1 MTVRFSPV
9 KSPASFKRAAEWALP
24 YWTRGEAGR
33 ETPQDLFRVLYYG
46 WLVAFTLKVLG
57 SAWDVSWHF
66 RWLRDDLA
74 PPHLLNSAGTALV
87 VALVMIHGY
96 TGYGVDKAALRLIQW
111 GTGIFLVAVPLDLIN
126 HRVNGLDITSWSPSH
141 IMLYA
146 GTFFMI
152 AGVLRGWFMGAPP
165 GRERTVVLGAFF
177 AFFLENVH
185 FPEQHQEY
193 GILSLG
199 AWDNGVV
206 YAEKILLQFAA
217 DQMGRPVDRTMVTG
231 FTLPVPDYLYP
242 VYAVVAGLSVLV
254 AARMLIGRFGAATL
268 VAASYVGFR
277 TLIWPMLT
285 YTGFPPSALPF
296 FLVVGALLVD
306 LAFLVRIPAV
316 RAVLGTAVVTVGAY
330 GALTAQNAVMGPVY
344 GALKGQR
351 ELMGSPPLVL
361 VSAGWAGLGL
371 LVAWAAIEW
380 FARGRRPREVP
391 APPPATTP
399 TVTAPATP

>member
-1 MTVRFSPV
+1 M
-9 KSPASFKRAAEWALP
+9 P
-24 YWTRGEAGR
+24 YWTRGQAGR
-33 ETPQDLFRVLYYG
+33 ETPQDLFRVLYFG
-46 WLVAFTLKVLG
+46 WLVALTLKLLG

-66 RWLRDDLA
+66 KWLRDDLA

-87 VALVMIHGY
+87 VVLTVIHGY

-141 IMLYA
+141 IMLYV

-152 AGVLRGWFMGAPP
+152 AGVIRGWFMGAPP

-199 AWDNGVV
+199 AWDNHAT
-206 YAEKILLQFAA
+206 YAEPILLRFAA
-217 DQMGRPVDRTMVTG
+217 DQMGRPIDRVMMSG

-254 AARMLIGRFGAATL
+254 VARLMIGRFGAATL
-268 VAASYVGFR
+268 VAAAYVGFR
-277 TLIWPMLT
+277 TVIWPLLT
-285 YTGFPPSALPF
+285 FTGFPPSAVPF
-296 FLVVGALLVD
+296 FLVAAGLLVD

-316 RAVLGTAVVTVGAY
+316 RAVVGSAAVTAGAY
-330 GALTAQNAVMGPVY
+330 GALIVQSTAMGQVY
-344 GALKGQR
+344 GAVKGQTG
-351 ELMGSPPLVL
+351 LLGAPPLVTS
-361 VSAGWAGLGL
+361 SALWAGLGL
-371 LVAWAAIEW
+371 LAAWLAAEW
-380 FARGRRPREVP
+380 IAGRRAPRSQPIEARVI
-391 APPPATTP
+391 AT
-399 TVTAPATP
+399 ATP

>member
-1 MTVRFSPV
+1 M

-66 RWLRDDLA
+66 KWLRDDLA

-152 AGVLRGWFMGAPP
+152 AGVIRGWFMGAPP
-165 GRERTVVLGAFF
+165 GRERVVMLGAFF

-217 DQMGRPVDRTMVTG
+217 DQMGRPVDRTMITG

-277 TLIWPMLT
+277 TLIWPLLT

-306 LAFLVRIPAV
+306 VAFLVRIPAV
-316 RAVLGTAVVTVGAY
+316 RAVLGTAVVTAGAY
-330 GALTAQNAVMGPVY
+330 GALMAQNAVMGPVY
-344 GALKGQR
+344 GALKGQE
-351 ELMGSPPLVL
+351 ELMGSPPPVMA
-361 VSAGWAGLGL
+361 SAGWAGLGL
-371 LVAWAAIEW
+371 LVAWLAIEW
-380 FARGRRPREVP
+380 FARGRKPQQVP
-391 APPPATTP
+391 APPTTTP
-399 TVTAPATP
+399 TVTAPASP